1 MLFINGDI
9 VEKELLM
16 KSCIDLMR
24 KILVEY
30 SRREALQVLRTAMKI
45 GEKKILGVM
54 PSALMSQQVA
64 GAKIITVFPSN
75 YQKGLP
81 SHQGVVVL
89 FETETGALKAIV
101 DGEAITGI
109 RTAAVS
115 AVATAVL
122 AREDAHILCVMGSGL
137 QARRHLEAIRLV
149 RTITEVRVWDIN
161 KAAAALY
168 AEKMQAR
175 HGIPVYDCSENPE
188 RAVSGADIICT
199 VTAARQPVLF
209 SGYVSPGAH
218 INAVGACAAADR
230 ELDTELVRRARFFG
244 DSIESV
250 TRESGD
256 FIIPLQE
263 GAISERHLLGEIGQ
277 VLSGE
282 LPGRVHSEDIT
293 VFEALGLAVEDLAAA
308 DYIARRVEAEHIK
321 GEGGKP

>member
-1 MLFINGDI
+1 MLFVNRDI

-16 KSCIDLMR
+16 KNCIDLMR
-24 KILVEY
+24 KTLIEY
-30 SRREALQVLRTAMKI
+30 SRREAIQVLRTAMKI

-54 PSALMSQQVA
+54 PSALTSRQVA

-89 FETETGALKAIV
+89 FETETGSLKAVV

-115 AVATAVL
+115 AVATDAL

-137 QARRHLEAIRLV
+137 QARRHLEAISLV
-149 RTITEVRVWDIN
+149 RKITEVRVWDID

-168 AEKMQAR
+168 AKKMQAKY
-175 HGIPVYDCSENPE
+175 GIPVYDCGGDPE

-209 SGYVSPGAH
+209 SRYVSLGAH

-256 FIIPLQE
+256 FIIPLKE
-263 GAISERHLLGEIGQ
+263 GAIGEGHLLGEVGQ
-277 VLSGE
+277 ILSGE
-282 LPGRVHSEDIT
+282 LPGRAAPEEIT

-308 DYIARRVEAEHIK
+308 NYIACRVEAKQTK
-321 GEGGKP
+321 GGEQ